1 MSDVNT
7 DTVIHYLHRQ
17 ESPNQYRVS
26 FFRTAEE
33 RNSEAD
39 KWRLSHL
46 ESGLGCPENGEICL
60 YRAIEWHE
68 NEGCSRCKVD
78 DPRSLFPSWYQ
89 VHELAYA

>member
-1 MSDVNT
+1 MSSINT

-39 KWRLSHL
+39 KWRLSH
-46 ESGLGCPENGEICL
+46 
-60 YRAIEWHE
+60 
-68 NEGCSRCKVD
+68 CKVD
-78 DPRSLFPSWYQ
+78 DPRSLFPSWYPVQ
-89 VHELAYA
+89 ELAYA